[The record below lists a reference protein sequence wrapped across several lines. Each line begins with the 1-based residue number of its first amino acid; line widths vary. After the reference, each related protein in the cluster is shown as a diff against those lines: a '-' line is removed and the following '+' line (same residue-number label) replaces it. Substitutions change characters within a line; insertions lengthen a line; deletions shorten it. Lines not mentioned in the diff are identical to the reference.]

1 MLYCDNNRYKNNQER
16 GIKINNVETI
26 GDRIRLRYKEL
37 GITQTELADAAGIKQ
52 PSIHALL
59 SGKSKE
65 SKKITQIAKVLK
77 TTPEWLLTGIGDDD
91 CVALPPNEDFTA
103 INFGKFRLEAGVNG
117 FSIDYQ
123 DQDEMKPIFFRV
135 DWLKEMGFKANKLI
149 ACKITGDSMQP
160 RLYSGDSVVINTETV
175 IPKDGVV
182 FAVNYEGELVI
193 KRMHRDGGN
202 WYLRSDNTDK
212 SRYPDKLCA
221 GDICIII
228 GQVVHRQSIEI

>member
-1 MLYCDNNRYKNNQER
+1 MKTLGER
-16 GIKINNVETI
+16 IK
-26 GDRIRLRYKEL
+26 LRMKEL
-37 GITQTELADAAGIKQ
+37 KLTQSSLAQKTGLTQAGIHKLTSGQQPRTTKIIELA
-52 PSIHALL
+52 SAL
-59 SGKSKE
+59 
-65 SKKITQIAKVLK
+65 KV
-77 TTPEWLLTGIGDDD
+77 TPEWLLTGIGEDDY
-91 CVALPPNEDFTA
+91 VALPPNEDFTA

-193 KRMHRDGGN
+193 KRMHRDGGQ